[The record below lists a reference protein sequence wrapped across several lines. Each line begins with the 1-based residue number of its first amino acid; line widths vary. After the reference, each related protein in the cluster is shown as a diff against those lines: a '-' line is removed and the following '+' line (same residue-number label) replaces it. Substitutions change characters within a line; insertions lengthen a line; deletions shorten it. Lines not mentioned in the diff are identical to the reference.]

1 MATFPH
7 KLPPMTRRAI
17 TLLAVVSAL
26 SLGAP
31 IAAGAVSGAASQAIT
46 DCNDHGQL
54 TQHYSANTLRA
65 ALAQMPV
72 DVKEYTDCYD
82 VIERQLFKQV
92 GSTAAPSGTTTGS
105 SSGSSFLP
113 TWLIIVI
120 VVLALAAVTFGALA
134 VRRRSAGPGGPGDP
148 GPGGPGA
155 PGAPGPG
162 APGPGAPG
170 PGGPGAPGPGGPGA
184 GHGAGGASSADA
196 PTQAQ
201 PPSPAPPEDPPERPA
216 T

>member
-1 MATFPH
+1 MAPFPH
-7 KLPPMTRRAI
+7 KLVPMTRRAI
-17 TLLAVVSAL
+17 TLLAVISAL

-31 IAAGAVSGAASQAIT
+31 MAAGAVSGPASQAIT

-92 GSTAAPSGTTTGS
+92 GSSATPTGAATGS
-105 SSGSSFLP
+105 SSGGSFLP

-120 VVLALAAVTFGALA
+120 VVLALAAITFGALA
-134 VRRRSAGPGGPGDP
+134 VRRRSGGPGGPGDGGPGGPPAPGAP

-162 APGPGAPG
+162 AGPGP
-170 PGGPGAPGPGGPGA
+170 
-184 GHGAGGASSADA
+184 AD
-196 PTQAQ
+196 TQATQ
-201 PPSPAPPEDPPERPA
+201 PLPHEPEDPPRGPA

>member
-1 MATFPH
+1 MATIPP
-7 KLPPMTRRAI
+7 KLVPMTRRAI

-26 SLGAP
+26 SLAVP
-31 IAAGAVSGAASQAIT
+31 MAAGAASGGTASQAIT

-54 TQHYSANTLRA
+54 TQQYSASTLRA
-65 ALAQMPV
+65 ALAKMPV

-82 VIERQLFKQV
+82 VIERQLFKQL
-92 GSTAAPSGTTTGS
+92 GSSAPAGTATTGS

-134 VRRRSAGPGGPGDP
+134 VRRRS
-148 GPGGPGA
+148 GGPGA
-155 PGAPGPG
+155 PGA
-162 APGPGAPG
+162 
-170 PGGPGAPGPGGPGA
+170 GGPGAPGPGGPGA
-184 GHGAGGASSADA
+184 GGPGPVGPGAGGPDAPGAEPGAGGPSAADA
-196 PTQAQ
+196 PTERVQ
-201 PPSPAPPEDPPERPA
+201 PAPPEPPEEPGEPPA

>member
-1 MATFPH
+1 MATFLP
-7 KLPPMTRRAI
+7 KLVPMTRRAI

-26 SLGAP
+26 SLAVP
-31 IAAGAVSGAASQAIT
+31 MAAGAASGGTASQAIT

-54 TQHYSANTLRA
+54 TQHYSAATLRA

-82 VIERQLFKQV
+82 VIERQLFKQL
-92 GSTAAPSGTTTGS
+92 GNSAPTGAASTGS

-120 VVLALAAVTFGALA
+120 VVLALAAITFGALA
-134 VRRRSAGPGGPGDP
+134 VRRRSAGPGGPG
-148 GPGGPGA
+148 A
-155 PGAPGPG
+155 PGA
-162 APGPGAPG
+162 
-170 PGGPGAPGPGGPGA
+170 GPGA
-184 GHGAGGASSADA
+184 GGPSPADA
-196 PTQAQ
+196 PTERVQ
-201 PPSPAPPEDPPERPA
+201 PAPPEPPEDPGEPPA